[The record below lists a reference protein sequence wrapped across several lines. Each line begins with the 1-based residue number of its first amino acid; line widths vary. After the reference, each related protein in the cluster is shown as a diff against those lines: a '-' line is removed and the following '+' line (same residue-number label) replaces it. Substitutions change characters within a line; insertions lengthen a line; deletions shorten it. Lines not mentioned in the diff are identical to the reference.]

1 MLSYYR
7 SQRDNQSW
15 LAGLAAVMDACAL
28 IMIGLKD
35 VRPFEARMTF
45 EMARLTVLEMSRVFE
60 ATPAINV
67 DRLPR
72 MDYAQLEACLTEAG
86 LAWSDPD
93 NAERQLASL
102 RATYEPF
109 LEVLARYLLLPLPGW
124 LPDEGRPDNCSKE
137 STAAV
142 D

>member
-1 MLSYYR
+1 
-7 SQRDNQSW
+7 
-15 LAGLAAVMDACAL
+15 
-28 IMIGLKD
+28 
-35 VRPFEARMTF
+35 MTF

-60 ATPAINV
+60 VTPVINV

-72 MDYAQLEACLTEAG
+72 PDYAQLEVCLTEAG
-86 LAWSDPD
+86 LAWYDPAD
-93 NAERQLASL
+93 AERQLASL

-124 LPDEGRPDNCSKE
+124 LPGERRRDNCGTE
-137 STAAV
+137 STATV